1 VRRRDLLGL
10 VSGAAALRPFVATT
24 QAQKLPIIGVL
35 LQGSEE
41 AVPQLLPRALRD
53 LGYVDGQ
60 NVRLEFRSAERD
72 GQRLSRLAAEMVARK
87 VDIIVAPI
95 TSSVLAAQQ
104 ATSEIPIVMTYVADP
119 VGAGIVASLP
129 HPGGNVTGLSSMAA
143 QETAGKQVELLSEA
157 VPSAARFAVL
167 AAAEPFGRLLLEQT
181 VRAGTLRRIEIVPSV
196 VSAATELDAAIAALA
211 ERKADGLIIQGFL
224 SSPQLAALA
233 LRYRLPSVSQ
243 HPAFARQGGLIGHFA
258 SPNDS
263 IRRAAVFV
271 DKILKGA
278 NPADL
283 PVEQPTKFELVIN
296 LKTAKALGLTLPPSL
311 LARADEIIE

>member
-1 VRRRDLLGL
+1 
-10 VSGAAALRPFVATT
+10 
-24 QAQKLPIIGVL
+24 
-35 LQGSEE
+35 
-41 AVPQLLPRALRD
+41 
-53 LGYVDGQ
+53 
-60 NVRLEFRSAERD
+60 
-72 GQRLSRLAAEMVARK
+72 
-87 VDIIVAPI
+87 
-95 TSSVLAAQQ
+95 
-104 ATSEIPIVMTYVADP
+104 MTYVADP

-167 AAAEPFGRLLLEQT
+167 ADAEPFGRLLLEQT

-196 VSAATELDAAIAALA
+196 ISAATELDAAIAALA
-211 ERKADGLIIQGFL
+211 ERKPDGLIIQGFL
-224 SSPQLAALA
+224 SSPQLTALA

-258 SPNDS
+258 SPNDN

-296 LKTAKALGLTLPPSL
+296 LKTAKALGLTVPQSL
-311 LARADEIIE
+311 LARADGVIE